1 MKNIAILVNP
11 TPVNDPQSIGPADHR
26 ILPTVDD
33 AEFPLQFTVE
43 QIENSLRGVC
53 KVLFQ
58 MEACRVNSIVFRT
71 PEAFGQMRA
80 PTFAY
85 LLGAISRQCES
96 SAETPLVAVL
106 TRDDKI
112 SGPAL
117 PLRCDLIQSV
127 PAGV

>member
-11 TPVNDPQSIGPADHR
+11 TPVSDPQSIGPSNDR
-26 ILPTVDD
+26 TPPTVDD
-33 AEFPLQFTVE
+33 TEFLLWFTVR
-43 QIENSLRGVC
+43 QIEDSILRGTS

-58 MEACRVNSIVFRT
+58 MEAGRVNSIIFRT
-71 PEAFGQMRA
+71 PEAFEQMRA

-85 LLGAISRQCES
+85 LLGAISRRDES

-106 TRDDKI
+106 TRDGKI

-117 PLRCDLIQSV
+117 PLRCRLIQ
-127 PAGV
+127 P